1 VTIDGKVHVFDLH
14 HDKYKALCVQVVPG
28 PSSGQAVVSRS
39 QARLTHISFNQTHP
53 VIITGDNQGQVH
65 CHKLSPNL
73 RKQTKDVRM
82 ALLNKNMAKAAE
94 LEINK
99 LEVLLAQV
107 RDHQRRDSL

>member
-1 VTIDGKVHVFDLH
+1 MQ
-14 HDKYKALCVQVVPG
+14 C
-28 PSSGQAVVSRS
+28 
-39 QARLTHISFNQTHP
+39 
-53 VIITGDNQGQVH
+53 QVH

-73 RKQTKDVRM
+73 RKQTKDVKM

-107 RDHQRRDSL
+107 KFENRGFPACFQVRDHQRRDSL